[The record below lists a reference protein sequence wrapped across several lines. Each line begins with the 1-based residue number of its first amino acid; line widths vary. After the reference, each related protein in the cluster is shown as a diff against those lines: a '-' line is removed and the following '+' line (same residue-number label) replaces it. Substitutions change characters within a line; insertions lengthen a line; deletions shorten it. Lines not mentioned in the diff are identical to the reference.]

1 MPATTTSENTQW
13 MATAS
18 FALAFIF
25 IGIIA
30 LTIIFL
36 AWNKL
41 LRLTALLLT
50 PLAPIA
56 RSTFGLLARTPLAD
70 STLRRYFYPARH
82 RAPATT

>member
-1 MPATTTSENTQW
+1 MNTTTSENTQW

-18 FALAFIF
+18 FALVFIF
-25 IGIIA
+25 AGMIV
-30 LTIIFL
+30 LTVVFL
-36 AWNKL
+36 AWHKL
-41 LRLTALLLT
+41 LRLAALLLT

-56 RSTFGLLARTPLAD
+56 RSTTGLLARTPLAD